1 MERPTSANVQQSANT
16 QTLAKTLFTIKCK
29 PNLSCK
35 CIFTSLVIAQITDL
49 VYLNFHTWEKRK
61 EYGLAFLYF
70 SLTYST
76 LNKLQSL
83 FFNLLN
89 FQNTF
94 NWLICRV
101 HFGVWQ
107 DAHFSDPLLGVR
119 CISSWM
125 RIKFSFCI
133 HQARFWEMHSQQRER
148 LTPC

>member
-35 CIFTSLVIAQITDL
+35 CIFISLVIAQITDL

-61 EYGLAFLYF
+61 EYGLAFPYF

-89 FQNTF
+89 D
-94 NWLICRV
+94 LISKVPSTNSFVGCTLGYGRMPIFLT
-101 HFGVWQ
+101 HFWG
-107 DAHFSDPLLGVR
+107 
-119 CISSWM
+119 
-125 RIKFSFCI
+125 
-133 HQARFWEMHSQQRER
+133 
-148 LTPC
+148 